1 MAGGHEAISQRESR
15 MIFNSLMEAIE
26 RNELILVAGGMCHYH
41 LRRDGQLTILE
52 IIVLPQAEGSGV
64 AYAILNQLK
73 AKNPASIFAKCP
85 VDLER
90 ANGWYLRQG
99 FTLERVEFTR
109 TGRVLN
115 CWRR

>member
-1 MAGGHEAISQRESR
+1 
-15 MIFNSLMEAIE
+15 MIFNSLMEAIG
-26 RNELILVAGGMCHYH
+26 RNELILIDGGMCHYH

-52 IIVLPQAEGSGV
+52 IIVLPQAGGRGA
-64 AYAILNQLK
+64 AYAILSQLQ
-73 AKNPASIFAKCP
+73 ALNPASIFAKCP

-99 FTLERVEFTR
+99 FALERVEFTK

-115 CWRR
+115 CWRLNLQAGLWS